1 MPAEAPP
8 TVLSGFSGV
17 GGLDLGLEAAG
28 FAHVGCIELDENAR
42 RSLKANRDD
51 QWPLVDAGDILEV
64 AETLRPADVDLRRR
78 ELTLLAGAP
87 PCQPFSKAAQWS
99 RTSRIGL
106 ADERSDCLV
115 GFLDLAEIFLPKA
128 ILLENVTGFA
138 QGAIA
143 ALPAIERSLSEI
155 NARCG
160 TRYRPEARVIDAAS
174 FGVPQRRRRAIIVAL
189 RDGGPVAW
197 PTPTHDKVPTRAW
210 DAIGRLPIADPPV
223 AVGKWADLLPSIPE
237 GENYL
242 WHTSRGGGRPLF
254 GYRTRYWSFLLKLA
268 KDLPAWTLPAQP
280 GPSTGPFHWD
290 NRPLAVGEL
299 LRLQSLPADWAVE
312 GSYRDQVR
320 QVGNATP
327 ALLAEVLGRAILA
340 TLQLSGSTG
349 ELRLTIP
356 RLRSVAK
363 ARPAEKLSARFRPL
377 EGDHPDH
384 PGAGLGPKARWK
396 SGTNEAIQA

>member
-28 FAHVGCIELDENAR
+28 FTHVGCIELDETAR

-51 QWPLVDAGDILEV
+51 EWPLLDAGDILEV
-64 AETLRPADVDLRRR
+64 AATLSPTDVGLRRR

-106 ADERSDCLV
+106 DDERSGSLD
-115 GFLDLAEIFLPKA
+115 GFLDLVETFLPRA

-143 ALPAIERSLSEI
+143 ALPEIERSLVQI
-155 NARCG
+155 NSRWG
-160 TRYRPEARVIDAAS
+160 TQYRPEPRVLDAAS
-174 FGVPQRRRRAIIVAL
+174 FGVPQHRRRAIIVAL
-189 RDGGPVAW
+189 RDGGRLAW
-197 PTPTHDKVPTRAW
+197 PTATHDQEPMRAW
-210 DAIGRLPIADPPV
+210 DAIGQLSVADPPV
-223 AVGKWADLLPSIPE
+223 AAGKWADLLPSIPE
-237 GENYL
+237 GQNYL

-268 KDLPAWTLPAQP
+268 KDKPSWTLPAQP
-280 GPSTGPFHWD
+280 GPSTGPFHWS
-290 NRPLAVGEL
+290 NRPLAVEEL
-299 LRLQSLPADWAVE
+299 LRLQSLPADWIVE

-320 QVGNATP
+320 QIGNATP
-327 ALLAEVLGRAILA
+327 ALLAEVIGRAILSA
-340 TLQLSGSTG
+340 
-349 ELRLTIP
+349 LRLPQPRDGLKLAVP
-356 RLRSVAK
+356 RLTRVPTASPPEEPIAVFRS
-363 ARPAEKLSARFRPL
+363 L

-384 PGAGLGPKARWK
+384 PGPGLGPKARWGHEP
-396 SGTNEAIQA
+396 SRVV